1 MKEDKIQEL
10 LQSIFK
16 LKYNWKGSTDN
27 YTSDVVHKDGRLNI
41 EEIIRKFLNENH
53 DEKLGVLEA
62 KVFVYENIISNSNFA
77 PMIENKKQ
85 CSQDNTTEK

>member
-16 LKYNWKGSTDN
+16 LKYNWKGSADN

-85 CSQDNTTEK
+85 CLQDNTTEK